1 MFNDGLL
8 RIVSAS
14 RGLDTLIENV
24 RGRLDGLSAGRPLSF
39 DISARW
45 RGEPVSAAGD
55 LAEPER
61 AAQGEASALNFVLSS
76 RSGNL
81 ALHGSLTGGRAP
93 GFEGDLNLGV
103 KSLAA
108 LMRLVG
114 APGPG
119 PIAADTLTLS
129 SRAAISGQSLALSDI
144 ALMIGGQTLEGGLSL
159 ALDGGRPILSGNLA
173 ADRLALA
180 PIIGAPKP
188 LRDPLG
194 GWSDA
199 PFSFAPP
206 EAFDLDLRLSAAE
219 LDCFGYAMA
228 GVGASLIARQGRLTV
243 SLPEASA
250 YQGRLKGEAS
260 FARDGDAL
268 ALDLAAELSGVDLG
282 AMFADFGWPGD
293 TGHGDAKL
301 KVDVKGRSP
310 AAAIASLSGS
320 ASIAE
325 TDGAILGV
333 NLEEALRRSQ
343 RRPLDLTRDMR
354 LGGTAFTSLDAE
366 VAFDQGV
373 ARIARGDLQGV
384 GLAAALSGD
393 ASLPQ
398 QSLRARVSAVQTDA
412 QGAPSADAARLTID
426 ISGPWS
432 APDIHVSGATN

>member
-1 MFNDGLL
+1 
-8 RIVSAS
+8 
-14 RGLDTLIENV
+14 
-24 RGRLDGLSAGRPLSF
+24 
-39 DISARW
+39 
-45 RGEPVSAAGD
+45 
-55 LAEPER
+55 
-61 AAQGEASALNFVLSS
+61 
-76 RSGNL
+76 
-81 ALHGSLTGGRAP
+81 
-93 GFEGDLNLGV
+93 
-103 KSLAA
+103 
-108 LMRLVG
+108 
-114 APGPG
+114 
-119 PIAADTLTLS
+119 
-129 SRAAISGQSLALSDI
+129 
-144 ALMIGGQTLEGGLSL
+144 MIGGQTLEGGLSL